1 MDVHSSL
8 SSISHDVYSAEL
20 KRVNSAG
27 SVLSFQHLSYAVSTK
42 GGQKTLIDD
51 ITVNVCA
58 GELLAVMV
66 SYLVI
71 SFICIPL
78 QSANS
83 WYEYIRALLVQVSLS
98 FIYLQIKSFTCAKRE
113 PGKSTLLDVMSYRKT
128 AMPGGTVS
136 F

>member
-1 MDVHSSL
+1 MYMTAIFIFPIPLLKHSSLPEGDAMDVHSSL

-71 SFICIPL
+71 SFIYIPL

-83 WYEYIRALLVQVSLS
+83 WYEFIRALLVQVSLS
-98 FIYLQIKSFTCAKRE
+98 FIICR
-113 PGKSTLLDVMSYRKT
+113 
-128 AMPGGTVS
+128 
-136 F
+136 